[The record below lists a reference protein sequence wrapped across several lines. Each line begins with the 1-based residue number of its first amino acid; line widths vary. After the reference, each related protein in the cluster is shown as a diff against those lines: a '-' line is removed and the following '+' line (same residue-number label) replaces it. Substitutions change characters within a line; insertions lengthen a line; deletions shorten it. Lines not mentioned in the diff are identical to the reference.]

1 MLPTCQNASIIM
13 IMAEITSGDMKKS
26 VEDQEARHHCHC
38 RTLVLQV
45 VEGDRLKY
53 ERVRHEIEI
62 VQIYLYEATYI
73 ICWNFT
79 ITTRKTRRRLTRR
92 RISPMQNKDQVM
104 VTEKIEAKIGDT
116 GPESSLT
123 IATKL

>member
-1 MLPTCQNASIIM
+1 M
-13 IMAEITSGDMKKS
+13 
-26 VEDQEARHHCHC
+26 
-38 RTLVLQV
+38 
-45 VEGDRLKY
+45 
-53 ERVRHEIEI
+53 
-62 VQIYLYEATYI
+62 VQIYLYEATFI